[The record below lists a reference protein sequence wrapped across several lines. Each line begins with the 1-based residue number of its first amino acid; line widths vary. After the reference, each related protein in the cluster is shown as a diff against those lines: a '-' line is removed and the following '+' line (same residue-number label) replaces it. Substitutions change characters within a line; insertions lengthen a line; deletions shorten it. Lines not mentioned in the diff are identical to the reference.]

1 MAKPSVDIDRA
12 AMILVEAAFFGDVRA
27 SEKWGIHKRTVENY
41 RKRLEDDNRLVALFH
56 LKREAFLTDWIETLP
71 VAIRAGTQYLIESFQ
86 VANRGDPEV
95 IHAVA
100 GAMKVMAEIG
110 ITKEMLDAKLGRLG
124 QDRTED
130 RQLVTYS
137 SSSPP
142 EDDSP

>member
-1 MAKPSVDIDRA
+1 MPNTLIDIDRVT
-12 AMILVEAAFFGDVRA
+12 MILVEAAFFGDVKT

-41 RKRLEDDNRLVALFH
+41 RKRLKDDAKLVALFN
-56 LKREAFLTDWIETLP
+56 LKKEMFLSDWVETLP

-100 GAMKVMAEIG
+100 GAMKILAEIG
-110 ITKEMLDAKLGRLG
+110 ITKEMLDVKLGRLE
-124 QDRTED
+124 QNRTED

-137 SSSPP
+137 SSPSSEDNSP
-142 EDDSP
+142 